1 MLQYSDILITAD
13 FDRTLTDPD
22 SKVPARN
29 VEAVRWFIEQGGA
42 FTINT
47 GRSWNLAER
56 LLGRVPINAPLL
68 LFNGAAAV
76 ENGQI
81 LYSHTIDAPMWEMVM
96 AVSDAFPELNVEIQG
111 LKDHYIVRPKEGFV
125 ALYESMKWHWTEAV
139 PGTDLGPFVKFAVYG
154 VAHTPRLADM
164 YEGTAEE
171 FARIQELDQF
181 IRRRWGDKV
190 DICYAAPRILDVQP
204 KGINKGLAAREL
216 LQRLGRKILVC
227 VGDADNDISMLEAA
241 DFAYCPGDA
250 VIADRYENV
259 CSCGEGAVA
268 DVIYK
273 KIPEIL
279 GFRLDNMA

>member
-13 FDRTLTDPD
+13 FDRTLTGPD

-29 VEAVRWFIEQGGA
+29 VEAIRWFIDQGGA

-68 LFNGAAAV
+68 LFNGSAAV

-96 AVSDAFPELNVEIQG
+96 AVADAFPELNVEIQG

-164 YEGTAEE
+164 YQGAEEE

-181 IRRRWGDKV
+181 IRRHWGDKV

-204 KGINKGLAAREL
+204 KGIHKGLAAREL
-216 LQRLGRKILVC
+216 QQKLGRKCLIC
-227 VGDADNDISMLEAA
+227 VGDADNDIPMLDAA
-241 DFAYCPGDA
+241 DYAFCPADA
-250 VIADRYENV
+250 VVADRYETV
-259 CSCGEGAVA
+259 CCCAEGAVA

-279 GFRLDNMA
+279 QIQP